1 MIARCSNRVGM
12 LCVLLLM
19 NSAAALGADGAG
31 REGLDFFETRI
42 RPVLVRECYQCHSA
56 EKKQAKGGLRLDTRA
71 AMLAGGDS
79 GPAIVPG
86 KASESVLLNA
96 LRYEDL
102 QMPPKKKLP
111 ESVVADFAQWIG
123 MGAPDPRLE
132 TAAAK
137 AATAVPAADFWAF
150 KPPKKSALPAVALQ
164 GWAKG
169 PIDRFVLA
177 GLESQ
182 GMRPSPAADRR
193 VLIRRLYFDMIGLP
207 PEPAAVEA
215 FVADKSAD
223 AYEKVVDGLL
233 ASPHYGE
240 RWGRYWLDVA
250 RYAEDQAHTFSA
262 RMYPRGYLYR
272 DWVVRAL
279 NDDMPYDQF
288 LKYQVAGDLMGTDE
302 AYKNRAAL
310 GLFALGPVYYQDN
323 GEKEKAMA
331 DEWDDRVDVLMR
343 GTQGLTIVC
352 ARCHDHKYDPLTM
365 KDYYGLTG
373 VFASSDYVERPAV
386 PESVVEA
393 RRVADLAAAERQLA
407 VDRFLADQA
416 PAARLQL
423 TAKIPD
429 YFRAAWKMSQSKGDA
444 GQIKTQTQTAAR
456 LGGLDAELLARW
468 VAWLK
473 EEPGS
478 GATKAGRPWFESIRR
493 LQKSQASAD
502 EVKQLSA
509 ELEQEVRR
517 QLVHRDRLKAQFG
530 ENVAFVGDDDRS
542 DVEPGVIPL
551 GNLFDDK
558 KGVALKTALASDT
571 FKAVATDQSLG
582 VARVAH
588 GWGKGALLSK
598 GVRFDVSR
606 LGSNK
611 LKHGDVVND
620 AWSAE
625 GGIQTQGKPC
635 SPAIGRTEQ
644 GIGMH
649 ANAMITFDLDE
660 IRKAGL
666 IPANQAMRFQ
676 VDRAGINDD
685 SRGAGSVYV
694 SVIVSKPNSAA
705 AKFDAILA
713 GYVNGQRMKTG
724 QNDQVFQFEGELP
737 ASLKGNGTFASF
749 DVPVEPEA
757 KFVTIVVTGAEI
769 SETENTIS
777 SDHAVLSGV
786 RLSYQ
791 PSRDDLAAAGNEKK
805 ARQSVS
811 AEEQARLKSAAY
823 LLSEMFDDQG
833 VLGMPAGRIDSLLQ
847 GDTVQKLA
855 ALRNE
860 AIVAKRKAEAIQVP
874 MAHSLAEGN
883 GRNLKVNMAGDPKKL
898 GDEAPRSFPQV
909 LTGGRR
915 QAFETKGS
923 GRLELA
929 RAIASGENPL
939 TARVIVNRLW
949 AGHFGVG
956 LVRTLNNFGQLG
968 DRPSHP
974 ELLDYLAMGLVEGG
988 WSLKKL
994 HREILLSAT
1003 YQQASTGDSA
1013 NQEKDP
1019 ANRMLWR
1026 MNRRRLEIE
1035 PWRDAVLAVS
1045 GQLDRT
1051 VGGPSSALSA
1061 SNTRRTFYGTVS
1073 RHQLNDLLR
1082 LFDFPDPNITAGE
1095 RSVTTV
1101 PLQQLFVMNSDFMVN
1116 QARALAGR
1124 LKGEAGTDAARVSKL
1139 FGLMFGR
1146 APTEEERRLAAAFL
1160 KTSPEGDGLD
1170 ALEQFCLAMLG
1181 TNEFTYVD

>member
-1 MIARCSNRVGM
+1 MISLRFNRVAF
-12 LCVLLLM
+12 VLILIG
-19 NSAAALGADGAG
+19 SGVAVGADGAG

-79 GPAIVPG
+79 GPALVPG
-86 KASESVLLNA
+86 KPAESLILNA
-96 LRYEDL
+96 LRYEDI
-102 QMPPKKKLP
+102 QMPPKKRLP
-111 ESVVADFAQWIG
+111 ENVVADFGQWIG
-123 MGAPDPRLE
+123 MGAPDPRVE
-132 TAAAK
+132 SAGARAAESK
-137 AATAVPAADFWAF
+137 PGPAADFWAF
-150 KPPKKSALPAVALQ
+150 KVPRKPAVPDVKLK
-164 GWAKG
+164 GWARNA
-169 PIDRFVLA
+169 IDRFVLA

-182 GMRPSPAADRR
+182 GMRPSAAADRR
-193 VLIRRLYFDMIGLP
+193 VLVRRLYFDMIGLP
-207 PEPAAVEA
+207 PEPEVVEA

-223 AYEKVVDGLL
+223 AYEKLVDGLL

-288 LKYQVAGDLMGTDE
+288 LKYQVAGDLLGAED

-343 GTQGLTIVC
+343 GTQALTIVC

-393 RRVADLAAAERQLA
+393 RRLADLAVAERQLA
-407 VDRFLADQA
+407 VDRFLAEQA
-416 PAARLQL
+416 PAARMQL
-423 TAKIPD
+423 AGKIPD
-429 YFRAAWKMSQSKGDA
+429 YFQAAWKLMQA
-444 GQIKTQTQTAAR
+444 GGEKNQLKMKTEKAAR
-456 LGGLDAELLARW
+456 HAGLDAELLGRW

-478 GATKAGRPWFESIRR
+478 GATKAKRPYFEEIRR
-493 LQKSQASAD
+493 LKQAGAGD
-502 EVKQLSA
+502 VKA
-509 ELEQEVRR
+509 AAVELEKEVRR
-517 QLVHRDRLKAQFG
+517 LLGDRKRFVDQFG
-530 ENVAFVGDDDRS
+530 ENVAFVRDEDRS
-542 DVEPGVIPL
+542 DVELGVIPL
-551 GNLFDDK
+551 GNLFDDR
-558 KGVALKTALASDT
+558 KGVSLKTALASDG

-582 VARVAH
+582 VARVAQ

-611 LKHGDVVND
+611 LKHGQVVND
-620 AWSAE
+620 AWSDE
-625 GGIQTQGKPC
+625 GGIQTKGVQC
-635 SPAIGRTEQ
+635 SPALGRTEQ

-666 IPANQAMRFQ
+666 IPANQTLRFQ

-705 AKFDAILA
+705 AKFDAIIAAYL
-713 GYVNGQRMKTG
+713 NGQRMKTG

-737 ASLKGNGTFASF
+737 KPLRGDGTFAAF
-749 DVPVEPEA
+749 DVPVGPEA

-791 PSRDDLAAAGNEKK
+791 PSEQELAAAKEKRSREQV
-805 ARQSVS
+805 AG
-811 AEEQARLKSAAY
+811 EELARLKTAAN
-823 LLSEMFDDQG
+823 LISEMFDDQG
-833 VLGMPAGRIDSLLQ
+833 VLGMPAARIDGLLQ
-847 GDTVQKLA
+847 GDSVKKLA
-855 ALRNE
+855 QLREGWN
-860 AIVAKRKAEAIQVP
+860 AAKKAAEATPVP

-883 GRNLKVNMAGDPKKL
+883 GRNLKVYMAGDPKKL
-898 GDEAPRSFPQV
+898 GDEAPRSFPAV

-915 QAFETKGS
+915 QPFETKGS

-968 DRPSHP
+968 ERPSHP
-974 ELLDYLAMGLVEGG
+974 ELLDYLAVGLVEGG
-988 WSLKKL
+988 WSLKRV

-1003 YQQASTGDSA
+1003 YQQASSGDSA

-1026 MNRRRLEIE
+1026 MNLRRLEIE

-1045 GQLDRT
+1045 GQLERK
-1051 VGGPSSALSA
+1051 VGGPSAPLSA
-1061 SNTRRTFYGTVS
+1061 GNTRRTFYGTVS

-1116 QARALAGR
+1116 QAKALAKR
-1124 LKGEAGTDAARVSKL
+1124 LRGEAGTDAGRVSRL
-1139 FGLMFGR
+1139 FGLLFGR
-1146 APTEEERRLAAAFL
+1146 APTDEERRLAEAFL
-1160 KTSPEGDGLD
+1160 KTPGEGGGLD
-1170 ALEQFCLAMLG
+1170 GLEQFCLAMLG